1 MPEKTSVDDVVPGRK
16 TITFDNRSTEAVI
29 AFMKKHA
36 CDQTT
41 AVNCL
46 ARLGGLLEELIEQQ
60 AHITT
65 TDADGT
71 QHRHRVVTIIP

>member
-29 AFMKKHA
+29 AFMQKHD

-46 ARLGGLLEELIEQQ
+46 VRLGGLLEELTAQQ
-60 AHITT
+60 ARITT
-65 TDADGT
+65 TDKDGT